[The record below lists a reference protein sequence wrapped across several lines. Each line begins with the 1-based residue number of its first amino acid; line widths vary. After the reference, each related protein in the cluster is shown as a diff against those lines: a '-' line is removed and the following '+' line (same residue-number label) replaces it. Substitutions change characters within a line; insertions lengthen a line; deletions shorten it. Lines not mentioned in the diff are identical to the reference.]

1 MTLLI
6 VFKEKINSS
15 IYHIYNTNDDSIIA
29 TLTTLVGIMKHLCA
43 YIPIYITC
51 ISGLYNR
58 IQTIDIIICCYCSA
72 IQKMWINCICL
83 VLQIHLQIA
92 ESYQVSE
99 PFTSYYSHISDMY
112 MKYIN
117 IYITIYNVYL
127 QMVYTVN
134 SSCITDMVFYF
145 KDMLKVLNIQNMH
158 FYRLFTYYFTV
169 ILIYIYP

>member
-99 PFTSYYSHISDMY
+99 AFHFLLFSYFRYVYEIYKHIHY
-112 MKYIN
+112 
-117 IYITIYNVYL
+117 
-127 QMVYTVN
+127 
-134 SSCITDMVFYF
+134 
-145 KDMLKVLNIQNMH
+145 NIQCISLDGIYGKQFMH
-158 FYRLFTYYFTV
+158 YRYGILF
-169 ILIYIYP
+169 